1 MQQIQMEAWY
11 LVNLHTL
18 QCLEDDSPLPDYTGK
33 AFYDHCC
40 SCIATTAKTNLN
52 TRKNPELWESYSV
65 YKGKRALTGLEEV
78 RNLVGYSQLKAEL
91 REQMIVKAEVM
102 IRQHFAKHL
111 RLYVQIAF
119 GGLGSNLDKKVIKEK
134 ALLARE
140 IMRVLHAEWSEQ
152 WIPWPNRIGEN
163 GLTFYVRL
171 VWEFQSVV
179 EKRMKAE
186 PNEKGVRAFSLF
198 PVSTTYTASHIK
210 INGTTLPG
218 FYLRI
223 KKREKAFYWQI
234 AEVEVSTESFQQ
246 NHWVVMCNAFDIS
259 RFETR
264 SSQCPLPKSEFA
276 SLPVEGKYEHA
287 SHLFANQVTTDGYSA
302 SILLF
307 RPKTEKNGKDRAE
320 KRPSEHLVIPA
331 GYVPDIVVGLDS
343 GM

>member
-40 SCIATTAKTNLN
+40 SWIATTAKTNLN

-119 GGLGSNLDKKVIKEK
+119 GGLVHETDVVE
-134 ALLARE
+134 ALQIRDALSPCS
-140 IMRVLHAEWSEQ
+140 AEWSEQ

-198 PVSTTYTASHIK
+198 PVSTTYTASHVK

-234 AEVEVSTESFQQ
+234 AEVE
-246 NHWVVMCNAFDIS
+246 
-259 RFETR
+259 
-264 SSQCPLPKSEFA
+264 
-276 SLPVEGKYEHA
+276 
-287 SHLFANQVTTDGYSA
+287 
-302 SILLF
+302 
-307 RPKTEKNGKDRAE
+307 
-320 KRPSEHLVIPA
+320 
-331 GYVPDIVVGLDS
+331 
-343 GM
+343 

>member
-119 GGLGSNLDKKVIKEK
+119 GGLGSNLDKK
-134 ALLARE
+134 
-140 IMRVLHAEWSEQ
+140 
-152 WIPWPNRIGEN
+152 
-163 GLTFYVRL
+163 
-171 VWEFQSVV
+171 
-179 EKRMKAE
+179 
-186 PNEKGVRAFSLF
+186 
-198 PVSTTYTASHIK
+198 
-210 INGTTLPG
+210 
-218 FYLRI
+218 
-223 KKREKAFYWQI
+223 
-234 AEVEVSTESFQQ
+234 
-246 NHWVVMCNAFDIS
+246 
-259 RFETR
+259 
-264 SSQCPLPKSEFA
+264 
-276 SLPVEGKYEHA
+276 
-287 SHLFANQVTTDGYSA
+287 
-302 SILLF
+302 
-307 RPKTEKNGKDRAE
+307 
-320 KRPSEHLVIPA
+320 
-331 GYVPDIVVGLDS
+331 
-343 GM
+343 